1 MPIASI
7 VYHMRPD
14 PCRLM
19 ERLPKSLR
27 ALLSQVSQA
36 SAARGFK
43 ALPRVA
49 AQHQAVQQELILG
62 DADEWQ
68 GLLVGLLPSLKQV
81 RLGRLIVWDFCNSG
95 EQRNGEP

>member
-1 MPIASI
+1 MGS
-7 VYHMRPD
+7 HMRPD

-19 ERLPKSLR
+19 EGLPKSLR
-27 ALLSQVSQA
+27 ALLSQASQA
-36 SAARGFK
+36 SAARGFQ

-49 AQHQAVQQELILG
+49 AEHQAVQQELILG

-81 RLGRLIVWDFCNSG
+81 HLRRLTVCDFCNSSVRRTR
-95 EQRNGEP
+95 EL